1 MGEEISIGIR
11 AWTHGYDLYAPQAS
25 VLFHEYAQH
34 NSRRHN
40 VPKFWE
46 QTKHRGA
53 GRKSLQR
60 LTALIGMAPPGMSS
74 DWDRK
79 NSEMYGL
86 GTERPVE
93 LFYKLVLVDIAKRSA
108 VPLCQ
113 FVHTGDMHRML
124 HDAHLRAD
132 GRGIDYSGVAQDLDV
147 MKVIDRRLYDPI
159 ISQLKR
165 AVASGRGAAAALA
178 EARRTKLTKHHPE
191 LSGLVEDVRRIH

>member
-1 MGEEISIGIR
+1 MRRSMRHSWTQRAEAPLHIRLLGSSRLHDEE
-11 AWTHGYDLYAPQAS
+11 ADLEHLEIPFGTQRVAESP
-25 VLFHEYAQH
+25 HC
-34 NSRRHN
+34 R
-40 VPKFWE
+40 
-46 QTKHRGA
+46 
-53 GRKSLQR
+53 SL
-60 LTALIGMAPPGMSS
+60 
-74 DWDRK
+74 D
-79 NSEMYGL
+79 GL

-113 FVHTGDMHRML
+113 FVHTGEMHRML

-159 ISQLKR
+159 IAQLRR
-165 AVASGRGAAAALA
+165 AVENNGRGANAALA

-191 LSGLVEDVRRIH
+191 LSGLVEEVRRIH

>member
-1 MGEEISIGIR
+1 M
-11 AWTHGYDLYAPQAS
+11 
-25 VLFHEYAQH
+25 
-34 NSRRHN
+34 
-40 VPKFWE
+40 
-46 QTKHRGA
+46 
-53 GRKSLQR
+53 
-60 LTALIGMAPPGMSS
+60 TALIGMAPPGMG
-74 DWDRK
+74 DGWDRTH
-79 NSEMYGL
+79 SELYGL

-93 LFYKLVLVDIAKRSA
+93 LFYKLVLVDVVKRSA

-159 ISQLKR
+159 ISQLRR
-165 AVASGRGAAAALA
+165 AVENNGRGANAALA

>member
-60 LTALIGMAPPGMSS
+60 LTALIGMAPPGMSN
-74 DWDRK
+74 DWDRTK
-79 NSEMYGL
+79 ASEYGL
-86 GTERPVE
+86 GTARPVE
-93 LFYKLVLVDIAKRSA
+93 LFYKMVLVDVANCVEINQCFRCTRQFFTKSCLGDDAA
-108 VPLCQ
+108 VLAPSS
-113 FVHTGDMHRML
+113 GKEPASPRHR
-124 HDAHLRAD
+124 AC
-132 GRGIDYSGVAQDLDV
+132 
-147 MKVIDRRLYDPI
+147 
-159 ISQLKR
+159 
-165 AVASGRGAAAALA
+165 VASMAL
-178 EARRTKLTKHHPE
+178 RRT
-191 LSGLVEDVRRIH
+191 R

>member
-1 MGEEISIGIR
+1 MIS
-11 AWTHGYDLYAPQAS
+11 TQA
-25 VLFHEYAQH
+25 
-34 NSRRHN
+34 
-40 VPKFWE
+40 
-46 QTKHRGA
+46 
-53 GRKSLQR
+53 
-60 LTALIGMAPPGMSS
+60 
-74 DWDRK
+74 
-79 NSEMYGL
+79 
-86 GTERPVE
+86 RPVE

-159 ISQLKR
+159 IAQLRR
-165 AVASGRGAAAALA
+165 AVENNGRGANAALA

-191 LSGLVEDVRRIH
+191 LAQLVEDVRRIH